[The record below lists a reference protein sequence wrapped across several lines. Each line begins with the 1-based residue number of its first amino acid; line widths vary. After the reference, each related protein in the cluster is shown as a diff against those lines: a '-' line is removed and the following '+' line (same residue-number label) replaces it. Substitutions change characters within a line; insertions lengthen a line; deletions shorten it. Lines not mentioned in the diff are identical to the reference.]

1 MTRQHRQTGRTS
13 SARETDSTMGGAYL
27 SPTVVIKMTILK
39 THSVWQCTYTSQPA
53 LDTTR
58 TRTSVSIRPSRV
70 TSVLLL
76 LLSVLFIIMAFEDR
90 SSPSAANESIQ
101 TTTTPNSPE
110 SSRTSPYTCTTIQ
123 GSKSPGVVE
132 EKPFFRIT
140 SFALNG
146 RHQTDETRRTSPKLV
161 IPYNQGFRIASPDDG
176 LSSPRS
182 PSDSVRSFDT
192 SNCSTPPPTSSEK
205 KCAGKNSAI
214 LILLQSQ
221 DKHVQHDKFEKNYI
235 DT

>member
-1 MTRQHRQTGRTS
+1 MRRQHRWTGRS
-13 SARETDSTMGGAYL
+13 SLVTETDSPVGGASR

-39 THSVWQCTYTSQPA
+39 THSVWQCTYTSEHLIQPG
-53 LDTTR
+53 R
-58 TRTSVSIRPSRV
+58 GQVCPSVRRV
-70 TSVLLL
+70 LHLCFVVSVA
-76 LLSVLFIIMAFEDR
+76 FIMAFEDR

-101 TTTTPNSPE
+101 STTTPNSPE

-123 GSKSPGVVE
+123 SPGVVE

-146 RHQTDETRRTSPKLV
+146 RQTDDTKRSSPNLV
-161 IPYNQGFRIASPDDG
+161 IPYHQGFRIASPSGG

-192 SNCSTPPPTSSEK
+192 SSCSTPPPASNETKCTGMQKLLIIISQSNNVSTTYNNWLFTK
-205 KCAGKNSAI
+205 KTISTN
-214 LILLQSQ
+214 
-221 DKHVQHDKFEKNYI
+221 DFM
-235 DT
+235 